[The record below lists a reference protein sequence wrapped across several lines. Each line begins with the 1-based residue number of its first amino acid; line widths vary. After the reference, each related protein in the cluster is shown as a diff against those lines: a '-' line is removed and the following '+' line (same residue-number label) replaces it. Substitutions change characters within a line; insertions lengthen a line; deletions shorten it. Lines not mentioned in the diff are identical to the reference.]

1 MNNTEQRPLLVMKF
15 TPVFQVLPPRFFVPC
30 SECIAKRARPV
41 LELEMFNLHM
51 FISFIP
57 VLGIIITNG
66 AMIIA
71 IIIEH
76 IFDVFGFCYG
86 FKSIVCGGLPLTPL
100 ASVGGVLRFDTV

>member
-1 MNNTEQRPLLVMKF
+1 MHPIRNILSNSSDLSSNIHKYMNNTEQRHLLVMKF
-15 TPVFQVLPPRFFVPC
+15 TPVFQMLPPRFFVPC

-41 LELEMFNLHM
+41 LDLEMFNLHM

-71 IIIEH
+71 IIIERV
-76 IFDVFGFCYG
+76 FDVFGFYYG
-86 FKSIVCGGLPLTPL
+86 I
-100 ASVGGVLRFDTV
+100 